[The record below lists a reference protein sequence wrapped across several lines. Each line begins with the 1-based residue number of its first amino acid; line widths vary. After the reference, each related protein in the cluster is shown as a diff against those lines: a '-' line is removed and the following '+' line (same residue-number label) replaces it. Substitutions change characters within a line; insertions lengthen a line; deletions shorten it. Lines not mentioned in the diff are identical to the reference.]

1 MTSAA
6 GLIEQSLLH
15 IAETGSELR
24 HGLYQRFFAAFPDR
38 RSAFLCPDAT
48 SIRMTDETMQMLY
61 GIAAGEDWVWLLIS
75 ELVATHRSY
84 GQLPLEE
91 YHAWVDMLPMEV
103 EHVLGDQWTAPMAEA
118 WHCSAEELKAMITR
132 ASNDWDRILPSGQA
146 RVSA

>member
-1 MTSAA
+1 MTSNAE
-6 GLIEQSLLH
+6 LIEQSLLH
-15 IAETGSELR
+15 IAESGTELR

-38 RSAFLCPDAT
+38 RNAFLCPEAT
-48 SIRMTDETMQMLY
+48 SIRMTDETLQMLY

-91 YHAWVDMLPMEV
+91 YHAWVDMLPAEV
-103 EHVLGDQWTAPMAEA
+103 AQILAERWSAPMARA
-118 WHCSAEELKAMITR
+118 WHSSAEELKAMITR
-132 ASNDWDRILPSGQA
+132 AISDWDRILPSGQA